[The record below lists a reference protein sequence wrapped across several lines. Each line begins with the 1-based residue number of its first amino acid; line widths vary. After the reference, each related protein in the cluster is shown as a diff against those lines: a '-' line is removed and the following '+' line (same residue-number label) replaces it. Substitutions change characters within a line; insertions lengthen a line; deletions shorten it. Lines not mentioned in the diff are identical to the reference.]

1 MHIYIYIYIYAA
13 NLVVYSL
20 SGYPLAHLIACA
32 CCVYNCQMVP
42 LRHTLLCSA
51 CFLAVALDRVP
62 TVAAFAGTGLSVR
75 HSGSKVGARLA
86 TSARA
91 TALLRVPRTRSGGAL
106 NLLSAEKRDAQPA
119 EAETQEEKMDR
130 AKALIEQVRGSA
142 NSRLDQKIKEI
153 SNPEAPTTAQKQD
166 KGEESKEEKMARA
179 KAIIEKARGT
189 GSASKASDDPPKTST
204 GIGGS
209 WAPPK
214 DESDID
220 KHKPTGSGSWGVFER
235 YSSKTATL
243 PYRCNSKVATPLGR
257 AIIRSSRPHAV
268 VC

>member
-1 MHIYIYIYIYAA
+1 
-13 NLVVYSL
+13 
-20 SGYPLAHLIACA
+20 
-32 CCVYNCQMVP
+32 MVP

-51 CFLAVALDRVP
+51 CFLAVALDHVP

-75 HSGSKVGARLA
+75 HSGSKVGARSA

-91 TALLRVPRTRSGGAL
+91 TALLRVPRTRSGGVL

-119 EAETQEEKMDR
+119 EAETQ
-130 AKALIEQVRGSA
+130 
-142 NSRLDQKIKEI
+142 
-153 SNPEAPTTAQKQD
+153 
-166 KGEESKEEKMARA
+166 EEKMARA

-235 YSSKTATL
+235 YSSKTPTL
-243 PYRCNSKVATPLGR
+243 P
-257 AIIRSSRPHAV
+257 
-268 VC
+268 